1 MGQGSE
7 TVNRAELEQVIQ
19 TLTDLGFK
27 VEWADANAETFLVRC
42 IAARS
47 S

>member
-7 TVNRAELEQVIQ
+7 TVSREELEQVIL
-19 TLTDLGFK
+19 TLNGLGFK
-27 VEWADANAETFLVRC
+27 VEWVDAQAETFLVRA

-47 S
+47 T